1 MKLLVNGEIFF
12 RFQPIKCTLK
22 GLTVHF
28 DLLDFNELL
37 ELIFYFSIWEYIIEK
52 HLKAASPVSE
62 ALGILKE
69 NKMLICITK

>member
-1 MKLLVNGEIFF
+1 MKYYF

-22 GLTVHF
+22 GFTVHF
-28 DLLDFNELL
+28 ELLDFNELL

-52 HLKAASPVSE
+52 HLKVSSPVSE

-69 NKMLICITK
+69 NKMLI